1 MQSTNLQKDKLELI
15 EKIIHLEDKNTLDYI
30 KSILND
36 ETSEYELTNE
46 QKLVL
51 EEAIQK
57 YYSGE
62 EPTFTWKEIKINAR
76 KAIMKRNLKFTFR
89 ANIDTIVAY
98 EFYKSRCKNLG
109 ERFLDELENCYKS
122 IVLNYTTY
130 KVVHK
135 YTGRQS

>member
-51 EEAIQK
+51 EEATEK

-62 EPTFTWKEIKINAR
+62 EPAFTWEEIKINAR
-76 KAIMKRNLKFTFR
+76 KSYNEK
-89 ANIDTIVAY
+89 
-98 EFYKSRCKNLG
+98 KS
-109 ERFLDELENCYKS
+109 
-122 IVLNYTTY
+122 
-130 KVVHK
+130 
-135 YTGRQS
+135 

>member
-51 EEAIQK
+51 EEATEK

-62 EPTFTWKEIKINAR
+62 EPSFTWEEVKINAR
-76 KAIMKRNLKFTFR
+76 KSYNEK
-89 ANIDTIVAY
+89 
-98 EFYKSRCKNLG
+98 KS
-109 ERFLDELENCYKS
+109 
-122 IVLNYTTY
+122 
-130 KVVHK
+130 
-135 YTGRQS
+135 

>member
-1 MQSTNLQKDKLELI
+1 MQSINLQKDKLELI

-51 EEAIQK
+51 EEATEK

-62 EPTFTWKEIKINAR
+62 EPSFTWEEIKINAR
-76 KAIMKRNLKFTFR
+76 KSYNEK
-89 ANIDTIVAY
+89 
-98 EFYKSRCKNLG
+98 KS
-109 ERFLDELENCYKS
+109 
-122 IVLNYTTY
+122 
-130 KVVHK
+130 
-135 YTGRQS
+135 